1 MYFFN
6 RSSCVFFGT
15 RFQLLAF
22 IRQIPAFVFAQY
34 ALLKIILCCSFS
46 NENTFYCHNNL
57 QMYGVVRMG
66 NHNSKSPSN
75 QMIIEKIFL

>member
-1 MYFFN
+1 MYFLN

-34 ALLKIILCCSFS
+34 ALFEIILCCSFS

-57 QMYGVVRMG
+57 HMYGDARMG
-66 NHNSKSPSN
+66 YHKKSPSN
-75 QMIIEKIFL
+75 QIIIEKIFL